1 MSDILFFGAWSKP
14 GHYYW
19 APGRRWAECER
30 ILPASLQGRKL
41 DGRLAPQKRFTTYPN
56 SLIEA
61 EGEAAVHHIEGWT
74 VVAWWDRS
82 VDTRPGSNS
91 ALLMRGT
98 HTMTAVLLEAADKFP
113 ELLPRFATLV
123 EVKP

>member
-1 MSDILFFGAWSKP
+1 MSAILFFGAWGRA

-19 APGRRWAECER
+19 LPGRRLAESDR
-30 ILPASLQGRKL
+30 SLPASLQGGKI
-41 DGRLAPQKRFTTYPN
+41 DGRLAPQRREPRYP
-56 SLIEA
+56 SSRLEA
-61 EGEAAVHHIEGWT
+61 EGEAAAHHIDGWT

-82 VDTRPGSNS
+82 VDRRGGSNS

-98 HTMTAVLLEAADKFP
+98 HSMPAVLLEAADKFP
-113 ELLPRFATLV
+113 ELLPRFAALT

>member
-1 MSDILFFGAWSKP
+1 MSDILFFGAWDRP

-19 APGRRWAECER
+19 LPGRRSAETSR
-30 ILPASLQGRKL
+30 LLPASLAGGKI
-41 DGRLAPQKRFTTYPN
+41 DGRLAPQKREPRYPN
-56 SLIEA
+56 RLLET

-82 VDTRPGSNS
+82 VDRRGMSNS

-98 HTMTAVLLEAADKFP
+98 HTMSAVFLEAADKFP

-123 EVKP
+123 EVPK

>member
-1 MSDILFFGAWSKP
+1 VSDILFFGAWGRP

-19 APGRRWAECER
+19 LPGRRWAETDR
-30 ILPASLQGRKL
+30 SPPASLQGGKI
-41 DGRLAPQKRFTTYPN
+41 DGRLAPQKRAPRYPN
-56 SLIEA
+56 ALLEV
-61 EGEAAVHHIEGWT
+61 EGEAAVHHIDGWT

-82 VDTRPGSNS
+82 VDRRGGSNS
-91 ALLMRGT
+91 AFLMRGT
-98 HTMTAVLLEAADKFP
+98 HTMSVVFLEAADKFP